1 VKRVFTIV
9 FVSALAVIGSHAQ
22 VGKITQQDWVTS
34 RADAQRTSWIRSDA
48 FISPDSMQ
56 KPGFG
61 LRWRAAL
68 GATSPISLLAE
79 GVVFGNLGFG
89 SKPVSF
95 ITSRANRLFAVD
107 DDTGGVFWE
116 RQFNGEFVRT
126 NVCPGGMTSAATRPA
141 TLAPVIPS
149 WRGLPERG
157 PYTSAVSAP
166 GEGVLPYLLER
177 QGLARAQAPTPTPSS
192 APQALPLPQV
202 VYVLSSDGQ
211 LHTLGLYSGKD
222 VARPLPFVP
231 PKARTSDLI
240 AIGNIVYTTTT
251 DGCGGAAEGV
261 WAMDL
266 ANDTHAVQTW
276 KSDAGS
282 VVGRVSFGANGTVFV
297 GSSDAILALDPKELT
312 VRSRFT
318 LIGST
323 FITSPVVFTIGEREF
338 VAATAQNGSVLVL
351 DAASLMEVGRTTVGS
366 RDPRGLATWED
377 RAGTRWLLATTLTSV
392 SGIKATFVNSALKLD
407 AGWTSQSIGEPLPP
421 IIVNGV
427 AFVMSSNGP
436 PVLSALDASTGRE
449 LWTSGRTI
457 TSPARRPAM
466 WAGIGQVHVATS
478 DNTVYA
484 FGFAMERD

>member
-1 VKRVFTIV
+1 VNRVFTAV
-9 FVSALAVIGSHAQ
+9 FVSALVVVISHGQ

-34 RADAQRTSWIRSDA
+34 HADAQRTSWIRSDA

-61 LRWRAAL
+61 LRWKATL
-68 GATSPISLLAE
+68 GATSPNSLLAE

-95 ITSRANRLFAVD
+95 ITSRASRVFAVD
-107 DDTGGVFWE
+107 DDNGAVFWE
-116 RQFNGEFVRT
+116 RQFSGEIVRT

-166 GEGVLPYLLER
+166 GEGVLPYFQER
-177 QGLARAQAPTPTPSS
+177 QASARAASTPPS
-192 APQALPLPQV
+192 APPPPPLPQV
-202 VYVLSSDGQ
+202 VYVLSTDGQ

-222 VARPLPFVP
+222 VARSLPFVP
-231 PKARTSDLI
+231 PNARTSDLI
-240 AIGNIVYTTTT
+240 AIDNVVYTTTT
-251 DGCGGAAEGV
+251 DGCGGAVEGM

-266 ANDTHAVQTW
+266 ADDKHTVKTW

-282 VVGRVSFGANGTVFV
+282 VVGRVSFGANGTLFI
-297 GSSDAILALDPKELT
+297 GSSNAILALDPKELA
-312 VRSRFT
+312 VRNRFT

-323 FITSPVVFTIGEREF
+323 FVTSPVVFSIGERQV
-338 VAATAQNGSVLVL
+338 VAATTRDGSVVVL
-351 DAASLMEVGRTTVGS
+351 DAASLSEVGRSTVAS
-366 RDPRGLATWED
+366 RDPRGLATWQD
-377 RAGTRWLLATTLTSV
+377 SAGTRWLLTTTLTNV
-392 SGIKATFVNSALKLD
+392 SGVKASFVNGALTLET
-407 AGWTSQSIGEPLPP
+407 GWTSQSIGEPLPP

-427 AFVMSSNGP
+427 TFVVSSNGP
-436 PVLSALDASTGRE
+436 PILYALDAATGRE

-457 TSPARRPAM
+457 TSPARRPAL

>member
-1 VKRVFTIV
+1 MRRVLTIV
-9 FVSALAVIGSHAQ
+9 SAGMLATTLSHAQ

-56 KPGFG
+56 KSGFG
-61 LRWRAAL
+61 LRWKAAL

-95 ITSRANRLFAVD
+95 ITSRANRVFAVD
-107 DDTGGVFWE
+107 DDNGAVFWE
-116 RQFNGEFVRT
+116 RQFIGEIVRT

-166 GEGVLPYLLER
+166 GEGVLPYFLER
-177 QGLARAQAPTPTPSS
+177 QAVARAPSTPPS
-192 APQALPLPQV
+192 APPPPPLPQV
-202 VYVLSSDGQ
+202 VYVLSTDGQ

-222 VARPLPFVP
+222 VARPLPLVP
-231 PKARTSDLI
+231 PNARTSDLI
-240 AIGNIVYTTTT
+240 AIGNVVYTTTT
-251 DGCGGAAEGV
+251 DGCGGAVDGV

-266 ANDTHAVQTW
+266 ANDAHTVKTW

-297 GSSDAILALDPKELT
+297 GSSNAILALDPQELT
-312 VRSRFT
+312 VRNRFT
-318 LIGST
+318 LIDST
-323 FITSPVVFTIGEREF
+323 FVTSPVVFRIGEREV
-338 VAATAQNGSVLVL
+338 VAATTHDGSLVVL
-351 DAASLMEVGRTTVGS
+351 DAASLSEVGRSAVAS

-377 RAGTRWLLATTLTSV
+377 RAGTRWLLTTTLANV
-392 SGIKATFVNSALKLD
+392 SGLKATLVNDALKLET
-407 AGWTSQSIGEPLPP
+407 GWTSQPIGEPLPP

-427 AFVMSSNGP
+427 AFVVSSDRTP
-436 PVLSALDASTGRE
+436 ILYALDAATGRE

-457 TSPARRPAM
+457 TSPARRPAL

>member
-1 VKRVFTIV
+1 MKRVFTIV
-9 FVSALAVIGSHAQ
+9 FVTALAAVVSHAQ

-48 FISPDSMQ
+48 FISADSMQ
-56 KPGFG
+56 KPGFN
-61 LRWRAAL
+61 LRWKATL
-68 GATSPISLLAE
+68 GDSTSPASLLAE

-107 DDTGGVFWE
+107 DDTGAVFWE

-126 NVCPGGMTSAATRPA
+126 NVCPGGITSAATRPA
-141 TLAPVIPS
+141 TLAPVVPS

-157 PYTSAVSAP
+157 PYSSAVSAP
-166 GEGVLPYLLER
+166 GEGVLPYLRER
-177 QGLARAQAPTPTPSS
+177 PGSPRAASLPPS
-192 APQALPLPQV
+192 APPAPPLPQV
-202 VYVLSSDGQ
+202 VYVLSSDGE

-222 VARPLPFVP
+222 VARPLPFLSP
-231 PKARTSDLI
+231 NARSSDLI
-240 AIGNIVYTTTT
+240 AIDNVVYTTTT
-251 DGCGGAAEGV
+251 SGCGGVADGV
-261 WAMDL
+261 WSIDL
-266 ANDTHAVQTW
+266 ASDTHAVKTW

-282 VVGRVSFGANGTVFV
+282 VVGRVSFGANGTLLV
-297 GSSDAILALDPKELT
+297 GSSNELVALDPKELT
-312 VRSRFT
+312 VRNRFT
-318 LIGST
+318 LTGST
-323 FITSPVVFTIGEREF
+323 FVTSPVVFTIGERE
-338 VAATAQNGSVLVL
+338 VLAAAAQDGSVLIL
-351 DAASLMEVGRTTVGS
+351 DAASLAVLGRSAAGS
-366 RDPRGLATWED
+366 HDPRGLSTWED
-377 RAGTRWLLATTLTSV
+377 HAGTRWLLTSTLTNV
-392 SGIKATFVNSALKLD
+392 SAMTTTFVGGALKLD

-436 PVLSALDASTGRE
+436 PVLYALDASTGRE
-449 LWTSGRTI
+449 LWTSGRII

>member
-1 VKRVFTIV
+1 VKRVFAIV
-9 FVSALAVIGSHAQ
+9 LFGALAAVVSSAQ

-61 LRWRAAL
+61 LRWKVTL

-95 ITSRANRLFAVD
+95 ITSRTNRVFAVD
-107 DDTGGVFWE
+107 NDSGVVFWE
-116 RQFNGEFVRT
+116 RELKGEFVRG
-126 NVCPGGMTSAATRPA
+126 NGCPGGITSAGTRPA
-141 TLAPVIPS
+141 TLVPVVPS

-157 PYTSAVSAP
+157 PYSSAISGP

-177 QGLARAQAPTPTPSS
+177 QASARAQSSTPPPPS
-192 APQALPLPQV
+192 APPAPPLPQV

-222 VARPLPFVP
+222 VAWPLPFLP
-231 PKARTSDLI
+231 PNARSSDLI
-240 AIGNIVYTTTT
+240 AIDNVVYTTTR
-251 DGCGGAAEGV
+251 DGCGGVADGV

-266 ANDTHAVQTW
+266 DGDTHAVKTW

-282 VVGRVSFGANGTVFV
+282 VVGRVAFGTNGTLFI
-297 GSSDAILALDPKELT
+297 GSSNAIVALDPKALT
-312 VRSRFT
+312 VRNRFVLT
-318 LIGST
+318 GST
-323 FITSPVVFTIGEREF
+323 FVTSPVVFTISGREV
-338 VAATAQNGSVLVL
+338 VAATAQDGSVLVL
-351 DAASLMEVGRTTVGS
+351 DAASLSEVGRSTVGS

-377 RAGTRWLLATTLTSV
+377 RAGTRWLLATTLTNV
-392 SGIKATFVNSALKLD
+392 SGIKATFVNGALKLE
-407 AGWTSQSIGEPLPP
+407 AGWTSQPIGEPLQP
-421 IIVNGV
+421 IIVSGV
-427 AFVMSSNGP
+427 AFTISSNRLS
-436 PVLSALDASTGRE
+436 VLYALDAATGRE

-457 TSPARRPAM
+457 TSPALRPAL